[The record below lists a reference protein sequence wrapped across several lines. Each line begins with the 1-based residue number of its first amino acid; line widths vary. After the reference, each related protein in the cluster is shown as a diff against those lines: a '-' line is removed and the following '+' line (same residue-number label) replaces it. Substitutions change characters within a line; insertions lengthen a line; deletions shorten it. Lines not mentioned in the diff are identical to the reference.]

1 MFDVIRTC
9 KICSRTFGCWRWC
22 SSKFLK
28 CNLTRTREPRNHH
41 ELLLVAMSCIPPCT
55 LSSRPW
61 SPTFQHA
68 PFENGHE
75 IFDRPWCPEENES
88 KLYPWFKTIL
98 CNLALK
104 TPKGIRS
111 CWRNFQ
117 NLQDFFKFCNWVGSK
132 SIHPFIQPSIQPP
145 LQSSPIYVAF
155 WQADKAAFQQMVSNL
170 QWRRAGQKYASR
182 EGVSTLQDECFV
194 RIWKSSPCP
203 KCTLLKKWN
212 RPPSAFLISRL
223 KYI

>member
-1 MFDVIRTC
+1 M
-9 KICSRTFGCWRWC
+9 CSRTFGCWRWC

-68 PFENGHE
+68 PLENGHE

-88 KLYPWFKTIL
+88 KLYPFFKTIL

-132 SIHPFIQPSIQPP
+132 SIHPFIQPSNHP
-145 LQSSPIYVAF
+145 
-155 WQADKAAFQQMVSNL
+155 SNL
-170 QWRRAGQKYASR
+170 LSNPPQYMWPSGRLIRLHSSKWCLTYNEAEQGWNMQAGKAYLPFRMNVLLGFENLLHVQSAPFWRNETDPLG
-182 EGVSTLQDECFV
+182 
-194 RIWKSSPCP
+194 
-203 KCTLLKKWN
+203 
-212 RPPSAFLISRL
+212 FLH
-223 KYI
+223 K